1 MIGSHT
7 ISPRDFAL
15 LSAGGGDREAIETLL
30 AGQFS
35 RRMLLLQAVRESARA
50 SPGTLASLDTAY
62 TLLADVQHERP
73 DVIRAVLTLP
83 CVGLW
88 ATACLRDGGAHN
100 HRYLSCLAAT
110 AALRANL
117 GFEIEVPV
125 WDGMVCLP
133 TLGSVSLRTPGAR
146 TARIQSLINGDA
158 MVVAGEE
165 SIRIPPDDKASAPG
179 WRPVRQLRAS
189 AQGLELRLWL
199 EDAGP
204 FRGPAGLLLASPLTQ
219 DQVTRWEHVLHP
231 AWRLLV
237 RRHPEHAEAI
247 SAGLRVLTPLTSL
260 SEGASSSMT
269 AADAF
274 GAVLLTPPSDTESL
288 ALTLLHESQHGKLAA
303 LHHFVPLHTNDSR
316 ARWYARW
323 RDDPRPLIALLH
335 GAYAHLGVAG
345 FWHEAMRSGGTPLR
359 SMAAEEL
366 VYWCDAVDEALGQ
379 LSSSG
384 GLTHAG
390 TRFVV
395 GMASALAQLGS
406 ARISGTPRRRALD
419 RGMCDRMTWRMRHLR
434 PDPVVTNR
442 HAHAWLNES
451 EPAVTPGI
459 TAVTLCAGER
469 GPLGSTRL
477 LRARRTTRDDLEGG
491 PRPTTAD
498 IDYEQG
504 RHEEALAGYQRELAR
519 NPGDPGGW
527 AGLALALRDGEAHK
541 AAAFLADYPE
551 LVRAIAVRVRAL
563 GGGAPDPVVL
573 AQWIADL
580 GIESSVR

>member
-7 ISPRDFAL
+7 ISARDFAL
-15 LSAGGGDREAIETLL
+15 LSAGGGDRGAIETLL

-50 SPGTLASLDTAY
+50 SPETLASLDTAY
-62 TLLADVQHERP
+62 TLLADIQHDRP

-88 ATACLRDGGAHN
+88 AAACLRDGGDHN
-100 HRYLSCLAAT
+100 HQYLSCLAAT
-110 AALRANL
+110 TALRANQ

-125 WDGMVCLP
+125 WDGMICLP
-133 TLGSVSLRTPGAR
+133 TLGSVSLRTPGAQ
-146 TARIQSLINGDA
+146 TARIRSLSNGDA
-158 MVVAGEE
+158 VVVAGEE
-165 SIRIPPDDKASAPG
+165 SVRIPLGGKAIAPG

-189 AQGLELRLWL
+189 AQRLELRVWL

-219 DQVTRWEHVLHP
+219 DQASRWEDVLNS

-237 RRHPEHAEAI
+237 RRHPEHARAI
-247 SAGLRVLTPLTSL
+247 STGLRVLTPMTSL
-260 SEGASSSMT
+260 SEGASTSVT

-274 GAVLLTPPSDTESL
+274 GAVLLTPPSDAESL
-288 ALTLLHESQHGKLAA
+288 ALTLVHESQHGKLAA
-303 LHHFVPLHTNDSR
+303 LHHLVPLHTNDLR

-323 RDDPRPLIALLH
+323 RDDPRPLNALLH
-335 GAYAHLGVAG
+335 GAYAHLGVAE
-345 FWHEAMRSGGTPLR
+345 FWYEAMRSGGALR

-366 VYWCDAVDEALGQ
+366 VYWCDAVDEALEQ

-384 GLTHAG
+384 ALTHAG
-390 TRFVV
+390 TRFIA
-395 GMASALAQLGS
+395 GMASTLTQFGS
-406 ARISGTPRRRALD
+406 ARISGAPRRRAVD

-434 PDPVVTNR
+434 PDPAVTNR
-442 HAHAWLNES
+442 HAHAWLNKS
-451 EPAVTPGI
+451 KPAVPLEMI
-459 TAVTLCAGER
+459 TVTLCAGER

-477 LRARRTTRDDLEGG
+477 LRARRTTRDDLGDG

-498 IDYEQG
+498 IDYAQG
-504 RHEEALAGYQRELAR
+504 RHEQALAGYKRQLAR

-541 AAAFLADYPE
+541 AASFLADYPE
-551 LVRAIAVRVRAL
+551 LVRAIAVRVLAL
-563 GGGAPDPVVL
+563 GGSAADPVVL
-573 AQWIADL
+573 TQWIADL
-580 GIESSVR
+580 GIEPSVR

>member
-15 LSAGGGDREAIETLL
+15 LSAGGGDRRTIETLL
-30 AGQFS
+30 ASQFS

-50 SPGTLASLDTAY
+50 SLGTVTSLDTAY

-73 DVIRAVLTLP
+73 DVVRTVLTLP

-88 ATACLRDGGAHN
+88 AAACLRDGGDHT

-110 AALRANL
+110 AALRANR

-133 TLGSVSLRTPGAR
+133 TLGSVSLKTPGAQ
-146 TARIQSLINGDA
+146 TARIQSLSNGDA
-158 MVVAGEE
+158 VVVAGEE
-165 SIRIPPDDKASAPG
+165 SIRISLSEGISAPG
-179 WRPVRQLRAS
+179 WRPVRQLRAC
-189 AQGLELRLWL
+189 AQGLELRVWL

-204 FRGPAGLLLASPLTQ
+204 FRGPAGLLLASPLSQ
-219 DQVTRWEHVLHP
+219 DQVSRWEHVLHS

-237 RRHPEHAEAI
+237 RRHPEHCEAI
-247 SAGLRVLTPLTSL
+247 STGVCVLTPMTSL
-260 SEGASSSMT
+260 SEGASTSVT

-274 GAVLLTPPSDTESL
+274 GAVLLTPPSDAEGL

-303 LHHFVPLHTNDSR
+303 LHHLIPLHANDTR

-323 RDDPRPLIALLH
+323 RDDPRPLNALLH

-345 FWHEAMRSGGTPLR
+345 FWHEAMRSGGASVR

-366 VYWCDAVDEALGQ
+366 VYWCDAVDEALDQ

-384 GLTHAG
+384 ALTDAG
-390 TRFVV
+390 TRFIA
-395 GMASALAQLGS
+395 GMAGTLAQLGS
-406 ARISGTPRRRALD
+406 ARIPGAPRRRAGD

-434 PDPVVTNR
+434 PDPAVTER
-442 HAHAWLNES
+442 HAQAWLNKS
-451 EPAVTPGI
+451 KPAVTPEM

-477 LRARRTTRDDLEGG
+477 LRARRAAHDDLGNG
-491 PRPTTAD
+491 PSPTTAD
-498 IDYEQG
+498 VDYAQG
-504 RHEEALAGYQRELAR
+504 RHEQALVGYKRELTR

-551 LVRAIAVRVRAL
+551 LVRAIALRVRAL
-563 GGGAPDPVVL
+563 GSGSADPVVL

-580 GIESSVR
+580 GTEPAVR

>member
-15 LSAGGGDREAIETLL
+15 LSAGGGDRRAIETLI

-50 SPGTLASLDTAY
+50 SLGTLASLDTAY

-73 DVIRAVLTLP
+73 DVIRTVLTLP

-88 ATACLRDGGAHN
+88 AAACLRDGGDHT

-110 AALRANL
+110 AALRANR

-133 TLGSVSLRTPGAR
+133 TLGSVSLRTPGAQ
-146 TARIQSLINGDA
+146 TACIQSLSNGDA
-158 MVVAGEE
+158 VVVSGEE
-165 SIRIPPDDKASAPG
+165 SIRIPLGDKTIAPG

-189 AQGLELRLWL
+189 AQGLELRVWL

-204 FRGPAGLLLASPLTQ
+204 FRGPAGLLLAAPLTQ
-219 DQVTRWEHVLHP
+219 DQVTQWEHVLHS

-247 SAGLRVLTPLTSL
+247 STGLRVLTPMTSL
-260 SEGASSSMT
+260 SEGASTSVT

-274 GAVLLTPPSDTESL
+274 GAVLLTPPSDAESL

-303 LHHFVPLHTNDSR
+303 LHHLVPLHTNDSR

-323 RDDPRPLIALLH
+323 RDDPRPLNALLH

-345 FWHEAMRSGGTPLR
+345 FWYEAMRSGGEPLR

-366 VYWCDAVDEALGQ
+366 VYWCDAVDEALDQ

-384 GLTHAG
+384 ALTHAG
-390 TRFVV
+390 TRFIA
-395 GMASALAQLGS
+395 GMASTLAQLGS
-406 ARISGTPRRRALD
+406 ARIPGAPRRQAVD

-434 PDPVVTNR
+434 PDPVVTDR

-451 EPAVTPGI
+451 KPAGTPEM
-459 TAVTLCAGER
+459 TTVTLCAGER

-477 LRARRTTRDDLEGG
+477 LRARRTTRDDLGNG

-498 IDYEQG
+498 IDYAQG
-504 RHEEALAGYQRELAR
+504 RHKQALAGYKRQLTR

-527 AGLALALRDGEAHK
+527 AGLALALRDGEAYK
-541 AAAFLADYPE
+541 AASFLADYPE
-551 LVRAIAVRVRAL
+551 LVRAIALRVRAL
-563 GGGAPDPVVL
+563 GGGSADPVVL
-573 AQWIADL
+573 TQWIADV
-580 GIESSVR
+580 GTEPSVR

>member
-1 MIGSHT
+1 
-7 ISPRDFAL
+7 
-15 LSAGGGDREAIETLL
+15 
-30 AGQFS
+30 
-35 RRMLLLQAVRESARA
+35 LLLQAVRESARA
-50 SPGTLASLDTAY
+50 SLGTLASLDTAY

-73 DVIRAVLTLP
+73 DVIRTVLTLP

-88 ATACLRDGGAHN
+88 AAACLRDGGDHT

-110 AALRANL
+110 AALRANR

-133 TLGSVSLRTPGAR
+133 TLGSVSLRTPGAQ
-146 TARIQSLINGDA
+146 TACIQSLSNGDA
-158 MVVAGEE
+158 VVVSGEE
-165 SIRIPPDDKASAPG
+165 SIRIPLGDKTIAPG

-189 AQGLELRLWL
+189 AQGLELRVWL

-204 FRGPAGLLLASPLTQ
+204 FRGPAGLLLAAPLTQ
-219 DQVTRWEHVLHP
+219 DQVTQWEHVLHS

-247 SAGLRVLTPLTSL
+247 STGLRVLTPMTSL
-260 SEGASSSMT
+260 SEGASTSVT

-274 GAVLLTPPSDTESL
+274 GAVLLTPPSDAESL

-303 LHHFVPLHTNDSR
+303 LHHLVPLHTNDSR

-323 RDDPRPLIALLH
+323 RDDPRPLNALLH

-345 FWHEAMRSGGTPLR
+345 FWYEAMRSGGEPLR

-366 VYWCDAVDEALGQ
+366 VYWCDAVDEALDQ

-384 GLTHAG
+384 ALTHAG
-390 TRFVV
+390 TRFIA
-395 GMASALAQLGS
+395 GMASTLAQLGS
-406 ARISGTPRRRALD
+406 ARIPGAPRRQAVD

-434 PDPVVTNR
+434 PDPVVTDR

-451 EPAVTPGI
+451 KPAGTPEM
-459 TAVTLCAGER
+459 TTVTLCAGER

-477 LRARRTTRDDLEGG
+477 LRARRTTRDDLGNG

-498 IDYEQG
+498 IDYAQG
-504 RHEEALAGYQRELAR
+504 RHKQALAGYKRQLTR

-527 AGLALALRDGEAHK
+527 AGLALALRDGEAYK
-541 AAAFLADYPE
+541 AASFLADYPE
-551 LVRAIAVRVRAL
+551 LVRAIALRVRAL
-563 GGGAPDPVVL
+563 GGGSADPVVL
-573 AQWIADL
+573 TQWIADV
-580 GIESSVR
+580 GTEPSVR